1 MGGVSVNPPADAR
14 SVSDLK
20 ARIEAERAGRPFL
33 LYMDGDDRQQL
44 FFFEP
49 GSADATIG
57 RQPSSD
63 LRLDW
68 DDEVSRLHARFERVE
83 DDWVLVD
90 DGSSSNGTFVN
101 EQRLSGRYR
110 LNDGDIMRFGTTTIT
125 FRSPVREHSG
135 AANAAET
142 GAANAAETPSAV
154 GLSTTQRRVLG
165 ALCRPY
171 KGRSGFASP
180 ASDEHIAEELFLS
193 VGAVRTHLRVLYA
206 KLGVEQLPQNER
218 RVRLAERAFSG
229 GLIAERDL

>member
-142 GAANAAETPSAV
+142 PSAV

>member
-1 MGGVSVNPPADAR
+1 VNPSADAR
-14 SVSDLK
+14 SVSDSK
-20 ARIEAERAGRPFL
+20 ARVEAERAGRPFL

-44 FFFEP
+44 FLFEP

-57 RQPSSD
+57 RLASSD

-68 DDEVSRLHARFERVE
+68 DNEVSRLHARFERVE

-101 EQRLSGRYR
+101 GERLSGRCR
-110 LNDGDIMRFGTTTIT
+110 LNDGDILRFGTTTIT
-125 FRSPVREHSG
+125 FRSPVQG
-135 AANAAET
+135 QT
-142 GAANAAETPSAV
+142 GAANAAKTPAAA

-171 KGRSGFASP
+171 KGRRGFASP
-180 ASDEHIAEELFLS
+180 ATDEQIAEELFLS

-206 KLGVEQLPQNER
+206 KLDVEQLPQTER